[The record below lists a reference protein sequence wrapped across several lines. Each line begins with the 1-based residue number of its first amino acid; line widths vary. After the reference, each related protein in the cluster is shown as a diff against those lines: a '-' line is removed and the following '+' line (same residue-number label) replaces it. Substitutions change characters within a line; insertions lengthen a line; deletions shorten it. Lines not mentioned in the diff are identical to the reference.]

1 LWFRFACHSSSL
13 FSIIVVY
20 DHISS
25 LYFVAS
31 PMTA

>member
-1 LWFRFACHSSSL
+1 LWFRFACHSSL